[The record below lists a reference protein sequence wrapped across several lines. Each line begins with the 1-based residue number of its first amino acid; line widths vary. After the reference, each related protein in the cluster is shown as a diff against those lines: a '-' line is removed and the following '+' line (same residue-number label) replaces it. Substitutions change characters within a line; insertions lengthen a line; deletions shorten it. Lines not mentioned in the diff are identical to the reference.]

1 MPISTNALS
10 IDSDGNGLIAKDEL
24 VHYTKGK
31 AGLTDK
37 EIKRL
42 FPDLDIGGSG
52 GVDFALMRCLKM
64 TRLELEMP
72 TQH

>member
-37 EIKRL
+37 
-42 FPDLDIGGSG
+42 
-52 GVDFALMRCLKM
+52 
-64 TRLELEMP
+64 
-72 TQH
+72 